1 MQHDEGEQSSGRTWQ
16 DLVTGAMWER
26 KEKKPRVVLRLE
38 QLGEWWHP
46 SLREKASKE
55 GEY

>member
-1 MQHDEGEQSSGRTWQ
+1 M
-16 DLVTGAMWER
+16 TGAMWER